1 MTQDAIVTKLLPND
15 MAEVVVTRS
24 TACGSNCGSCE
35 SCIFQSELKAVARN
49 LINARPGQRVVIES
63 RTSKVFSA
71 AILVYVM
78 PMVLFILGFVIAT
91 VLGASEGLA
100 ILVSFLALILAAVIL
115 VRQQRGQRADR
126 QIQFEIISLKF

>member
-126 QIQFEIISLKF
+126 QIQFEIIS